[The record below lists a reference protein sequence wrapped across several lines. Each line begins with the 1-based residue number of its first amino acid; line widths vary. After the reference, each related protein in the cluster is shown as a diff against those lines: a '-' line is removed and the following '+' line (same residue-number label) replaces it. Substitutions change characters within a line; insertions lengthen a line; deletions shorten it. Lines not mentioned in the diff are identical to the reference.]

1 MNKLKTT
8 GFLAVLTIAGLV
20 AFAPRAAQAHGGG
33 FHGGFHGGGFH
44 GGGFHGGGFT
54 GGGFHGGFHAA
65 PAAPYV
71 GAHFAGPRGYVGGP
85 RLGAFGPRYYH
96 PGFGPRFGVRVAGPG
111 YWGWHSGV
119 RVWFG
124 AAYPG
129 PGWSWVPAHWEWNG
143 VSWYWQAG
151 YWAPPVY

>member
-1 MNKLKTT
+1 VNKLAIT

-20 AFAPRAAQAHGGG
+20 AFAPRAAHAHGVG
-33 FHGGFHGGGFH
+33 FHGGFHGGGFR
-44 GGGFHGGGFT
+44 
-54 GGGFHGGFHAA
+54 GGFHAA
-65 PAAPYV
+65 PAAHYV
-71 GAHFAGPRGYVGGP
+71 GPHFAGPRGYVGPRFVVVGP
-85 RLGAFGPRYYH
+85 RSYRPIIA
-96 PGFGPRFGVRVAGPG
+96 PRFGVRVAGPG

-129 PGWSWVPAHWEWNG
+129 PGFSWVPAHWEWNG
-143 VSWYWQAG
+143 ASWYWQAG

>member
-1 MNKLKTT
+1 VNKLKMT
-8 GFLAVLTIAGLV
+8 GFLAVLTIVGLV
-20 AFAPRAAQAHGGG
+20 AFAPRAAHA
-33 FHGGFHGGGFH
+33 HGGGFH
-44 GGGFHGGGFT
+44 GGGFHGGFRGGGFHGGGFH

-71 GAHFAGPRGYVGGP
+71 GAHFAGPRGYVGP
-85 RLGAFGPRYYH
+85 RLGVVGPRYYH
-96 PGFGPRFGVRVAGPG
+96 PGMAPRFGVRAGGPG

-143 VSWYWQAG
+143 VSWYWESG